1 MLIDSPK
8 TTPQVPPS
16 STFTDSDTAVI
27 ATMIEQKALSHVA
40 IIMDGNRRWA
50 KNQNMP
56 SIQGHF
62 YGYKALKAILKD
74 AGPILKLP
82 VMTVYA
88 FSTENWKRSEVE
100 VSFLMKLLR
109 QTLLKELDE
118 LIEMNIQL
126 RFIGQIDAFPKDIQ
140 TACREAEERT
150 AACTGLIC
158 NVALSYGGRAEI
170 TRACRE
176 MAQAVEQGTL
186 KADAIDE
193 TTIQTYLYTSSV
205 PDPDLIIRTGGEYRL
220 SNFLLWQAAFAE
232 LYTTSIFWPDFTP
245 DAFRAALLEFH
256 HRQRRFGQ

>member
-1 MLIDSPK
+1 
-8 TTPQVPPS
+8 
-16 STFTDSDTAVI
+16 
-27 ATMIEQKALSHVA
+27 
-40 IIMDGNRRWA
+40 
-50 KNQNMP
+50 
-56 SIQGHF
+56 
-62 YGYKALKAILKD
+62 
-74 AGPILKLP
+74 
-82 VMTVYA
+82 MTVYA
-88 FSTENWKRSEVE
+88 FSTENWKRSEME

-126 RFIGQIDAFPKDIQ
+126 RFIGQIDAFPTDIQ
-140 TACREAEERT
+140 KACREAEEKT
-150 AACTGLIC
+150 ATCTGLIC

-176 MAQAVEQGTL
+176 MATAVEQGTL

-193 TTIQTYLYTSSV
+193 ATIQQYLYTSAL

-232 LYTTSIFWPDFTP
+232 LYTTSVFWPDFTP
-245 DAFRAALLEFH
+245 EAFRMALLEFH